1 MSAVLEI
8 RNLTMRFGAVEALRG
23 VTLQAGEG
31 ERIAL
36 LGHNGAGK
44 TTLFRLLLGFLAPT
58 KGAVAVCGA
67 RPGSTLARQAIA
79 YLPENV
85 AFPKNLTGIETAALY
100 ARLKRSTRRAALDA
114 LERVGLGAA
123 GARRVGAYSKG
134 MRQRLGLAIA
144 ALGAP
149 RLILLDEPTSGL
161 DPQSRSEFYEY
172 FRTLSAAGATV
183 LFSSHTLNDINGAAD
198 RIVILKAGSVVGDGA
213 EPALRSAAAL
223 PVRLR
228 LRTDEN
234 AAAAIAAKW
243 NGRVTAPGAVEIS
256 CAADEKMPLLE
267 QILEKR
273 GDIHDVEIREPALS
287 DVYRALCGE
296 GAAQC

>member
-1 MSAVLEI
+1 MTAVLNI
-8 RNLTMRFGAVEALRG
+8 RDLTMRFGAVEALRG

-44 TTLFRLLLGFLAPT
+44 TTMFRLLLGFLAPT
-58 KGAVAVCGA
+58 TGMLAVCGG
-67 RPGSTLARQAIA
+67 RPGGRVARQAIS
-79 YLPENV
+79 YLPESV
-85 AFPKNLTGIETAALY
+85 AFPKNLTGVETAVLY
-100 ARLKRSTRRAALDA
+100 ARLKRTTRRAAIEALD
-114 LERVGLGAA
+114 RVGLGAA
-123 GARRVGAYSKG
+123 AARRVGEYSKG

-161 DPQSRSEFYEY
+161 DPQSRSEFYGY
-172 FRTLSAAGATV
+172 FRNLSATGATI

-198 RIVILKAGSVVGDGA
+198 RIVILKAGAIVGEGEEA
-213 EPALRSAAAL
+213 ALRAAAAL

-234 AAAAIAAKW
+234 AAAAIAMMRG
-243 NGRVTAPGAVEIS
+243 GRIAGPGVVEMTFP
-256 CAADEKMPLLE
+256 AEEKMQVLG
-267 QILEKR
+267 QVLEKR
-273 GDIHDVEIREPALS
+273 GLIRDFEVMEPTLS
-287 DVYRALCGE
+287 DIYRALCGE
-296 GAAQC
+296 GTSP